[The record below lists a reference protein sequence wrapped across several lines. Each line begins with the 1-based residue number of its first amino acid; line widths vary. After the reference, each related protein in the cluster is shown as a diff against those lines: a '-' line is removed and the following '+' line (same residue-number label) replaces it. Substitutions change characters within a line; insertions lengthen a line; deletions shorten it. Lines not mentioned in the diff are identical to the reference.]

1 MSKLRTLYVLFAR
14 LKQGRVSL
22 DDELPVSEAAWALN
36 EGSTMFV
43 GINEKLRVE
52 DLIRGSIVQSGNDA
66 CQVVAEGLGGA
77 EQALAEV
84 MYETADRIGLPTSHF
99 GNSHGLED
107 ASNQTSVRVLALLSR
122 HLIADFKS

>member
-43 GINEKLRVE
+43 GINENLRVE
-52 DLIRGSIVQSGNDA
+52 DLIRGIIVQSGNDA
-66 CQVVAEGLGGA
+66 CLVVAEGLAGT
-77 EQALAEV
+77 EQAFAEV
-84 MYETADRIGLPTSHF
+84 MNETAQRIGLQNSHF
-99 GNSHGLED
+99 VNSHEIGRAAWRE
-107 ASNQTSVRVLALLSR
+107 RVCQYV
-122 HLIADFKS
+122 